1 MLTWGGV
8 KNPNNVV
15 DIICELPLRAKIV
28 FRPRDRLSGGVEN
41 RERVGVFP
49 GPVFTSLS
57 LIISEG
63 LFLLICCYW
72 YFRENLQKYIISW
85 KMFLVT
91 PCFPGKQILLNG
103 VNMSLENP
111 LPCPL
116 QESLF
121 PGNTSLG
128 PFTNDVCQFLL
139 FLTHSPLSVP
149 ESRKLPSFGQIL
161 DNPLPPSQPTLF
173 LNDPFLEV
181 NFPWWSQLKVTRGE
195 KREKNA
201 VAFVWHVRNG

>member
-1 MLTWGGV
+1 MLYLLRARATSDQPWHSRGSSRTFFLHRDASTTYYACKSVTGYT
-8 KNPNNVV
+8 NNVV
-15 DIICELPLRAKIV
+15 DITCALPLRAKIV

-111 LPCPL
+111 LPCP
-116 QESLF
+116 
-121 PGNTSLG
+121 P
-128 PFTNDVCQFLL
+128 
-139 FLTHSPLSVP
+139 
-149 ESRKLPSFGQIL
+149 
-161 DNPLPPSQPTLF
+161 
-173 LNDPFLEV
+173 
-181 NFPWWSQLKVTRGE
+181 
-195 KREKNA
+195 
-201 VAFVWHVRNG
+201 